1 VKMGRGFTLVEILAA
16 LVLLTAAMFAL
27 APATRTLV
35 GEIPQSYRI
44 VQANTSVLNML
55 GRMREDVD
63 GAKGL
68 PESFGR
74 HTSDA
79 NMLFIELSDGVI
91 CYQLKEGE
99 VLRYRLVGDAG
110 GDSEARTIW
119 PAPNAVIEWRVWRRD
134 GKGYAVEVRFWI
146 DYAFDGRV
154 EKRMGNSHV
163 YFVGATGGGSI

>member
-1 VKMGRGFTLVEILAA
+1 MGRGFTLVEILAA
-16 LVLLTAAMFAL
+16 LVLLTAAMIAL
-27 APATRTLV
+27 APATKTLV

-55 GRMREDVD
+55 GRMHEDVD

-79 NMLFIELSDGVI
+79 NMLLIELSDGVI

-99 VLRYRLVGDAG
+99 VLRYRLVDG
-110 GDSEARTIW
+110 GGESEAATIW
-119 PAPNAVIEWRVWRRD
+119 SAPNAMIEWRVWRRE
-134 GKGYAVEVRFWI
+134 GRGYAVEVRFWT

-163 YFVGATGGGSI
+163 YFVGATRGGSI